1 MKKLIGAMI
10 ATLGLLTAEAQVP
23 TEKTLLWEVSGKGVS
38 SPSYLFGTIHLMCA
52 DELKMPEVVKT
63 KFDATEQL
71 FLEIDMDDPNMA
83 MEMISGMQM
92 NGNTTLEN
100 LMGKQFDTANAIFQS
115 KTGIPLKMLNSA
127 KPFLLM
133 AMIYPSLLGCQ
144 PQSWEAE
151 FQKLAKDKGLEIKG
165 LEKLSDQMEV
175 FEKIPYQ
182 VQSEMLI
189 KLLQNMDSS
198 KIAFNQMLDIYKTKD
213 VNKLYKMTTSD
224 ADFGKYE
231 GTLLNDRNQNWIP
244 VIGEQAKK
252 MSTFFAFG
260 AGHLGG
266 DKGVISLLRKAG
278 YTVKPVLYQ

>member
-1 MKKLIGAMI
+1 
-10 ATLGLLTAEAQVP
+10 
-23 TEKTLLWEVSGKGVS
+23 
-38 SPSYLFGTIHLMCA
+38 
-52 DELKMPEVVKT
+52 
-63 KFDATEQL
+63 
-71 FLEIDMDDPNMA
+71 
-83 MEMISGMQM
+83 
-92 NGNTTLEN
+92 
-100 LMGKQFDTANAIFQS
+100 
-115 KTGIPLKMLNSA
+115 
-127 KPFLLM
+127 M

-165 LEKLSDQMEV
+165 LEKLSDQMDV

>member
-1 MKKLIGAMI
+1 MKRLVGALIAAFGFVVVN
-10 ATLGLLTAEAQVP
+10 AQAP
-23 TEKTLLWEVSGKGVS
+23 IEKTLLWEVSGSGIS

-52 DELKMPEVVKT
+52 DELKMPEVVKR
-63 KFDATEQL
+63 KFDGSKQL
-71 FLEIDMDDPNMA
+71 FLEIDMDDPNMVK
-83 MEMISGMQM
+83 EMMIGMQM

-100 LMGKQFDTANAIFQS
+100 LMGKNFDSANAIFQS

-133 AMIYPSLLGCQ
+133 SMIYPSLLGCQ
-144 PQSWEAE
+144 PLSWEGE
-151 FQKLAKDKGLEIKG
+151 FQKMATEKELEIKG
-165 LEKLSDQMEV
+165 LEKLSDQMDV

-189 KLLQNMDSS
+189 KMLQNLDSS
-198 KIAFNQMLDIYKTKD
+198 KIAFNEMLAVYKTKD
-213 VNKLYKMTTSD
+213 INKLYEMTTRD

-231 GTLLNDRNQNWIP
+231 GTLLDDRNHNWIP

-252 MSTFFAFG
+252 MPTFFAFG

-278 YTVKPVLYQ
+278 YIVKPVFY

>member
-1 MKKLIGAMI
+1 MNKLVGALI
-10 ATLGLLTAEAQVP
+10 ATFGFVIVNAQP
-23 TEKTLLWEVSGKGVS
+23 PSEKTLLWEVSGNGIL

-52 DELKMPEVVKT
+52 DELKMPEVVKG
-63 KFDATEQL
+63 KFDASKQL
-71 FLEIDMDDPNMA
+71 FLEIDMDDPNMVT
-83 MEMISGMQM
+83 EMMSGMQM
-92 NGNTTLEN
+92 KGNTTLEN
-100 LMGKQFDTANAIFQS
+100 LMGKKFDSANTIFQS

-133 AMIYPSLLGCQ
+133 SMIYPSLLGCQ
-144 PQSWEAE
+144 PLSWEGE
-151 FQKLAKDKGLEIKG
+151 FQKMAKEKELEIKG
-165 LEKLSDQMEV
+165 LEKLSDQMDV

-189 KLLQNMDSS
+189 KMLQNMDSS
-198 KIAFNQMLDIYKTKD
+198 KIAFNKMLDVYKTKD
-213 VNKLYKMTTSD
+213 INKLYEMTTKD
-224 ADFGKYE
+224 KDFGEYE
-231 GTLLNDRNQNWIP
+231 GLLLNDRNHNWIP

-278 YTVKPVLYQ
+278 YTVKPILY